1 MSSKA
6 FKRVYQWVKIY
17 KCSQA
22 KCRCLETL
30 QKQPTLTVNDYLRYQ
45 KCCDENKITSVLKQ
59 KIPTTKI
66 EPKDPTYPPLL

>member
-22 KCRCLETL
+22 KCLCLKNL

-45 KCCDENKITSVLKQ
+45 SCFNGNKITSVLTQ
-59 KIPTTKI
+59 RIPSTKI